1 MYRTIYKRYSLELV
15 EESSEQYNTKKLK
28 DINTPLNSTSIAV
41 TEINNIFR
49 LNKRAEEY
57 MILVCLDTKNYIS
70 GIFEVGH
77 GGINEMSIA
86 TSNILK
92 RALLINSNKIILCHN
107 HPSGDVTP
115 SKIDYTFT
123 KKLQEAAELVGIQL
137 IDHIIIGKDDYNSL
151 LFGKKGGDS
160 NDRN

>member
-115 SKIDYTFT
+115 SKTDYTFT
-123 KKLQEAAELVGIQL
+123 KKLQDAAELVGIQL

-151 LFGKKGGDS
+151 LFGKK
-160 NDRN
+160 RR